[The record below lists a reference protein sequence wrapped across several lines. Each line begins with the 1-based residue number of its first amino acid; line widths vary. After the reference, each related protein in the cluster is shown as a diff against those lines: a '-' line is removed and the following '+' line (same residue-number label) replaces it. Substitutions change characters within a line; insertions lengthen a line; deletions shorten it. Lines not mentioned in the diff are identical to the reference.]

1 MKKKL
6 LLMFLVSIP
15 VVIILIVILF
25 RVKVE
30 PTNEE
35 IINSLKN
42 IGAYETNIEIVIK
55 NSRDE
60 ERQELKEY
68 YLKDKGG
75 RIDFGDERTKIYS
88 DNKILVKDNI
98 SNKEY
103 YIKEEMDDLYS
114 LTFLNNLLNYPI
126 NSEDLKEAQEEWGET
141 KYLEF
146 TNELFLKNDNLYKV
160 RVFIDKQQAI
170 PIGAIIYDKN
180 NKDRVRILYKDFI
193 KLKELDENLLK

>member
-6 LLMFLVSIP
+6 LLMFLVSVP
-15 VVIILIVILF
+15 VVIIIVVILF
-25 RVKVE
+25 RVNVE

-42 IGAYETNIEIVIK
+42 INAYESNIEIRVK

-60 ERQELKEY
+60 ESQELKTY
-68 YLKDKGG
+68 YLKDIGG
-75 RIDFGDERTKIYS
+75 RIDFEDERTKVYR

-103 YIKEEMDDLYS
+103 YINEEMDDLYS
-114 LTFLNNLLNYPI
+114 LTFLNKLLDYPI
-126 NSEDLKEAQEEWGET
+126 NSEDLREGQEEWGET
-141 KYLEF
+141 EYLEF

-160 RVFIDKQQAI
+160 KVFIDKQQAI

-180 NKDRVRILYKDFI
+180 NKDRVRILYKNFI